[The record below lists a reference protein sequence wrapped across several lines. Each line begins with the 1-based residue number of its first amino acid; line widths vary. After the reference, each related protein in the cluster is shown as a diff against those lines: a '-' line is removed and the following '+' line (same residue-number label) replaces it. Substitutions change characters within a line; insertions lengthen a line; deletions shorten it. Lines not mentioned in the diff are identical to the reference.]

1 MFSQFLVELVPLWKV
16 ALLVAGHGVFAALFF
31 LVKML
36 RRPVKLHL
44 PIVGD
49 PNAPDFRE
57 AMELGAQKV
66 SRPPLLMVFDLFNQ

>member
-1 MFSQFLVELVPLWKV
+1 MFFQSWLPAELGLLGKV
-16 ALLVAGHGVFAALFF
+16 ALFVVGHGVFAALFF

-36 RRPVKLHL
+36 RRPFKLDL

-66 SRPPLLMVFDLFNQ
+66 G